1 MSTRKVNFI
10 WELKAARDLKKTPY
24 NFTEIH
30 SAIRK
35 FLQKNQKK
43 KSITRVIT
51 FVGNKYTHQ
60 LTAEGHSVLRIE
72 LEDFSGNK
80 RYAEYSSFSLADV
93 TDNYRIQVT
102 GYTGDAG
109 MWHHYALK
117 FISFLRRTWKTFI
130 RSCVTCT
137 NINYSLLT
145 IVRISL

>member
-1 MSTRKVNFI
+1 MGIEGCPWF
-10 WELKAARDLKKTPY
+10 KKKKQQH

-30 SAIRK
+30 LAIRK

-43 KSITRVIT
+43 NTHVIT
-51 FVGNKYTHQ
+51 FIGNKYTHQ
-60 LTAEGHSVLRIE
+60 LTANGHSVLRIE

-109 MWHHYALK
+109 MWHHCALK
-117 FISFLRRTWKTFI
+117 FISFVRRTLKTFI
-130 RSCVTCT
+130 HSCVTD
-137 NINYSLLT
+137 INYSLWVLVP
-145 IVRISL
+145 IIL

>member
-1 MSTRKVNFI
+1 MIF
-10 WELKAARDLKKTPY
+10 KKPN

-30 SAIRK
+30 PAIKK
-35 FLQKNQKK
+35 FLQENKK

-60 LTAEGHSVLRIE
+60 LTVEGHSVLRIE

-109 MWHHYALK
+109 M
-117 FISFLRRTWKTFI
+117 
-130 RSCVTCT
+130 
-137 NINYSLLT
+137 
-145 IVRISL
+145 

>member
-1 MSTRKVNFI
+1 MGIEGCPWF
-10 WELKAARDLKKTPY
+10 KKNPY

-35 FLQKNQKK
+35 FLQKNQKIN

-109 MWHHYALK
+109 MWHHYSLK
-117 FISFLRRTWKTFI
+117 FISFLKRTWKTFI
-130 RSCVTCT
+130 HSCVTD
-137 NINYSLLT
+137 INYSLWVLVP
-145 IVRISL
+145 IIL

>member
-1 MSTRKVNFI
+1 M
-10 WELKAARDLKKTPY
+10 KAARDLKKNLI
-24 NFTEIH
+24 NFLRF
-30 SAIRK
+30 IRPLGSFYRRTK
-35 FLQKNQKK
+35 KK

-109 MWHHYALK
+109 MWHHYSLK
-117 FISFLRRTWKTFI
+117 FISFLKRTWKTFI
-130 RSCVTCT
+130 HSCVTD
-137 NINYSLLT
+137 INYSLWVLVS
-145 IVRISL
+145 IIL

>member
-1 MSTRKVNFI
+1 MVNQRGLISYGNWSCPWFLKNLIILLKFI
-10 WELKAARDLKKTPY
+10 RPLKSFYRRT
-24 NFTEIH
+24 
-30 SAIRK
+30 
-35 FLQKNQKK
+35 KK

-60 LTAEGHSVLRIE
+60 LTVEGHSVLRIE

-130 RSCVTCT
+130 CSCVTCT
-137 NINYSLLT
+137 NINYSLFT
-145 IVRISL
+145 IVRILL